1 MRQAALVWLP
11 FVLLGGCQFIPGTD
25 WHKIRQAKEAVAAVL
40 IDPSSAQ
47 FRNVEIGHEGA
58 VCGEVNGKNRMGAY
72 VGFTRFVAMAD
83 IPPTLDPQVTV
94 TQEDFEREMA
104 DARRAL
110 RNPYSA
116 SLARFNLE
124 RANEINEQVFAQSLF
139 DIDWESQCVP
149 PGPASAGGNREV
161 PPVPVGAEPPVAKQ
175 DAPAPTARATPRRA
189 SPPPG
194 TPDRVEAHEVTEQ
207 DVAAINERL
216 RAFEAPGVAPGPTA
230 PGTTA
235 APVGNGGM
243 EPTT

>member
-1 MRQAALVWLP
+1 MRQAALAWLP
-11 FVLLGGCQFIPGTD
+11 FLLLGCCQFIPGTD
-25 WHKIRQAKEAVAAVL
+25 WHKIREAKEAVAAVL

-124 RANEINEQVFAQSLF
+124 RANEINEQVFAQTLF

-149 PGPASAGGNREV
+149 PGPASASENRGVPAV
-161 PPVPVGAEPPVAKQ
+161 PPAVEPPAPEQDEGRRTAKATPRPDQSPPSVSTEGPGAEPRTPQ
-175 DAPAPTARATPRRA
+175 DI
-189 SPPPG
+189 
-194 TPDRVEAHEVTEQ
+194 E
-207 DVAAINERL
+207 AINERL
-216 RAFEAPGVAPGPTA
+216 RAFESPRPAPSP
-230 PGTTA
+230 TA
-235 APVGNGGM
+235 APPAADL
-243 EPTT
+243 EPAI